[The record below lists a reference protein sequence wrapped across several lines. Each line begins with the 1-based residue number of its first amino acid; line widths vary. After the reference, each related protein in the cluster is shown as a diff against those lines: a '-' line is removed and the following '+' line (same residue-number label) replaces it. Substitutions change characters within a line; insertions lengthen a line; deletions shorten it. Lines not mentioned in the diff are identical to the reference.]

1 VSDDKAERRLTR
13 RTVGINQKGNV
24 MCQYCIHKIEP
35 PRPAERSPA
44 APRAPFGVIEIEA
57 YGEELDL
64 LERAA
69 FASGKS
75 LSAFAAKAA
84 LEYAEMY
91 LRAFEAASADLK
103 RSRENDAAQHQ

>member
-1 VSDDKAERRLTR
+1 
-13 RTVGINQKGNV
+13 
-24 MCQYCIHKIEP
+24 MCQNCIHKIEG
-35 PRPAERSPA
+35 RLSVKQHVHPAQTDADELATA
-44 APRAPFGVIEIEA
+44 AVEVKF

-64 LERAA
+64 LEQAA

-75 LSAFAAKAA
+75 LSAFAAGAA

-103 RSRENDAAQHQ
+103 RSNENDAAQHQ

>member
-1 VSDDKAERRLTR
+1 
-13 RTVGINQKGNV
+13 
-24 MCQYCIHKIEP
+24 MCQYCIHKIEDH
-35 PRPAERSPA
+35 RAADVYPA

-64 LERAA
+64 LEQAA

-75 LSAFAAKAA
+75 LSEFAAEAA

-103 RSRENDAAQHQ
+103 RSNENGAAQHQ